1 MFFDILGFQ
10 PNEIE
15 KKEIQNIENFLKVSF
30 LEEDYFFGEPKKF
43 NFSKKI
49 FVTNTISIEKKFLVK
64 LKEREKIL
72 CIPIWLVDIKE
83 IKKLKKLI
91 TFIKKVSL
99 RYCFI
104 SFPRKIEEIKSPKQL
119 IAFSYLFGEE
129 KNERLML
136 SLIGVKDEA

>member
-15 KKEIQNIENFLKVSF
+15 KKQIQKIENFLKVYF
-30 LEEDYFFGEPKKF
+30 LEDYFFGDPKKF

-49 FVTNTISIEKKFLVK
+49 FVTNTISIEKKFLIK

-72 CIPIWLVDIKE
+72 CIPIWLIDIKE
-83 IKKLKKLI
+83 IKRLKKI
-91 TFIKKVSL
+91 IRFIKKISL

-119 IAFSYLFGEE
+119 IAFSCLFGEE
-129 KNERLML
+129 KNQSLML
-136 SLIGVKDEA
+136 SLLGEKDEA